1 MSNKIPEIKMILLG
15 ESGVGKTSI
24 IKRVMDEDFN
34 ENESCS
40 LTMTYSLKE
49 IVKNHKNIKLNIWDT
64 IGQEQYRSIAK
75 LFLNDTKIVILVY
88 SIIVEKTFK
97 ELEFWYNLCIE
108 NLGPNI
114 VFGVIGNK
122 VDLFLE
128 QKVSENEGKEFAD
141 KHNALFGLF
150 SAKDIG
156 YKEQINMFV
165 NELVKR
171 YLEKE
176 DPTFRENEE
185 DNNKIKLNVENHN
198 NTEVKG
204 GNGCCSGGKKK
215 TKQKKYESILK
226 NNNGFITSVFLG
238 DEGVGKTSLIK
249 RIMGEEFDQNEL
261 HTDDIKEN
269 LYNYNN
275 NSMKLKLKIFDIN
288 NDNKNSNKANNAMAI
303 SDIYFLVYNIKNK
316 QSLDNI
322 ENWIENI
329 KTSKKESKNKNN
341 YQLVIIGNKNDKENE
356 SNLNENEERIIKEA
370 KNGEFI
376 EEGKQLSKKYKSI
389 FILTSAFDNK
399 GLENI
404 LDEAIEKYLNK
415 K

>member
-97 ELEFWYNLCIE
+97 ELEFWYNLCLE

-176 DPTFRENEE
+176 DPTFRDNEE
-185 DNNKIKLNVENHN
+185 DNNKIKLNPENHN

>member
-176 DPTFRENEE
+176 DPTFRDNEE

>member
-176 DPTFRENEE
+176 DPTFGDNEE
-185 DNNKIKLNVENHN
+185 DNNKIKLNPENHN

>member
-34 ENESCS
+34 ENESSS

-156 YKEQINMFV
+156 YKEQINIFV

-176 DPTFRENEE
+176 DPTFRDNEE
-185 DNNKIKLNVENHN
+185 DNNKIKLNPENHN

>member
-176 DPTFRENEE
+176 DPTFRDNEE
-185 DNNKIKLNVENHN
+185 DNNKIKLNPENHN

>member
-176 DPTFRENEE
+176 DPTFRDNEE
-185 DNNKIKLNVENHN
+185 DNNKIKLNPENHN

-275 NSMKLKLKIFDIN
+275 NSMKLKLKIFDIS

>member
-1 MSNKIPEIKMILLG
+1 MSNKAPEIKLILLG

-24 IKRVMDEDFN
+24 IKRITDQDFN
-34 ENESCS
+34 ENEASS
-40 LTMTYSLKE
+40 LTMTYTLKE
-49 IVKNHKNIKLNIWDT
+49 IVKNHKRIKLNIWDT

-88 SIIVEKTFK
+88 SIIAERTFK
-97 ELEFWYNLCIE
+97 ELDFWYNLCVE
-108 NLGPNI
+108 NIGPNI
-114 VFGVIGNK
+114 TLGVIGNK

-128 QKVSENEGKEFAD
+128 QKVSEEEGKEFAK
-141 KHNALFGLF
+141 KHDALFGLF
-150 SAKDIG
+150 SAKDSG

-165 NELVKR
+165 NELLKK
-171 YLEKE
+171 YLLKE
-176 DPTFRENEE
+176 DPTFLDKEE
-185 DNNKIKLNVENHN
+185 DNNKIKLNAENHKDL
-198 NTEVKG
+198 EARG
-204 GNGCCSGGKKK
+204 GSGCCSGGKKK
-215 TKQKKYESILK
+215 TWQKKYESILK
-226 NNNGFITSVFLG
+226 NNDGCITSVFLG

>member
-1 MSNKIPEIKMILLG
+1 MSNKAPEIKLILLG

-24 IKRVMDEDFN
+24 IKRITDQDFN
-34 ENESCS
+34 ENEASS
-40 LTMTYSLKE
+40 LTMTYTLKE
-49 IVKNHKNIKLNIWDT
+49 IVKNHKRIKLNIWDT

-88 SIIVEKTFK
+88 SIIAERTFK
-97 ELEFWYNLCIE
+97 ELDFWYNLCVE
-108 NLGPNI
+108 NIGPNI
-114 VFGVIGNK
+114 TLGVIGNK

-128 QKVSENEGKEFAD
+128 QKVSEEEGKEFAK
-141 KHNALFGLF
+141 KHDALFGLF
-150 SAKDIG
+150 SAKDSG

-165 NELVKR
+165 NELLKK
-171 YLEKE
+171 YLIKE
-176 DPTFRENEE
+176 DPTFLDKEE
-185 DNNKIKLNVENHN
+185 DNNKIKLNAENHKDL
-198 NTEVKG
+198 EARG
-204 GNGCCSGGKKK
+204 GSGCCSGGKKK
-215 TKQKKYESILK
+215 TWQKKYESILK
-226 NNNGFITSVFLG
+226 NNDGCITSAFLG

-249 RIMGEEFDQNEL
+249 RIMGEEFNQDEE
-261 HTDDIKEN
+261 HTNDIIDY
-269 LYNYNN
+269 LYNYNK
-275 NSMKLKLKIFDIN
+275 NSMNLKLKIFDIN
-288 NDNKNSNKANNAMAI
+288 NENKNSKKANDAMTI
-303 SDIYFLVYNIKNK
+303 SDIYFLVYNIKDK
-316 QSLDNI
+316 QSFDSI
-322 ENWIENI
+322 ENWIKNI
-329 KTSKKESKNKNN
+329 KTLKKESKNKNK

-356 SNLNENEERIIKEA
+356 SNLNENEEGIIKEA

>member
-176 DPTFRENEE
+176 DPTFRDNEE
-185 DNNKIKLNVENHN
+185 DNNKIKLNPENHN

-275 NSMKLKLKIFDIN
+275 NSMKLKFKIFDIN
-288 NDNKNSNKANNAMAI
+288 NDNKTSNKANNAMAI

-329 KTSKKESKNKNN
+329 KTSKKESKNKNK

-356 SNLNENEERIIKEA
+356 SNLNENEEGIIKEA

>member
-141 KHNALFGLF
+141 KHNALL
-150 SAKDIG
+150 A
-156 YKEQINMFV
+156 Y
-165 NELVKR
+165 
-171 YLEKE
+171 
-176 DPTFRENEE
+176 
-185 DNNKIKLNVENHN
+185 
-198 NTEVKG
+198 
-204 GNGCCSGGKKK
+204 
-215 TKQKKYESILK
+215 
-226 NNNGFITSVFLG
+226 
-238 DEGVGKTSLIK
+238 SLQ
-249 RIMGEEFDQNEL
+249 RI
-261 HTDDIKEN
+261 
-269 LYNYNN
+269 
-275 NSMKLKLKIFDIN
+275 
-288 NDNKNSNKANNAMAI
+288 
-303 SDIYFLVYNIKNK
+303 
-316 QSLDNI
+316 
-322 ENWIENI
+322 
-329 KTSKKESKNKNN
+329 
-341 YQLVIIGNKNDKENE
+341 
-356 SNLNENEERIIKEA
+356 
-370 KNGEFI
+370 
-376 EEGKQLSKKYKSI
+376 
-389 FILTSAFDNK
+389 
-399 GLENI
+399 
-404 LDEAIEKYLNK
+404 
-415 K
+415 

>member
-34 ENESCS
+34 ENESSS

-49 IVKNHKNIKLNIWDT
+49 IVNNHKNIKLNIWDT

-88 SIIVEKTFK
+88 SIIAEKSFK

-108 NLGPNI
+108 NLGPDI
-114 VFGVIGNK
+114 IFGVVGNK
-122 VDLFLE
+122 VDLFIE
-128 QKVSENEGKEFAD
+128 QKVSEDDGKEFAD

-171 YLEKE
+171 YLEKQ
-176 DPTFRENEE
+176 DPTLKDNEE
-185 DNNKIKLNVENHN
+185 DNNKLKLNAENHN
-198 NTEVKG
+198 DAEVKG
-204 GNGCCSGGKKK
+204 GSGCCSGGKKK

-226 NNNGFITSVFLG
+226 NNNGCITSIFLG

-249 RIMGEEFDQNEL
+249 RIMGEEFDRNEL

-288 NDNKNSNKANNAMAI
+288 NENKRSKKSNDTMVI
-303 SDIYFLVYNIKNK
+303 SDIYFLVYNIKDK
-316 QSLDNI
+316 KSLDNI

-329 KTSKKESKNKNN
+329 KTSKKESKNKKK
-341 YQLVIIGNKNDKENE
+341 YQLVIIGNKNDKQNE
-356 SNLNENEERIIKEA
+356 SNLNENGEGIINE
-370 KNGEFI
+370 NFI
-376 EEGKQLSKKYKSI
+376 EEGKQLSKTYKCI
-389 FILTSAFDNK
+389 FRLTSAFDNK
-399 GLENI
+399 GLDNI
-404 LDEAIEKYLNK
+404 IGEAIENYLNLK
-415 K
+415 

>member
-34 ENESCS
+34 ENESSS

-49 IVKNHKNIKLNIWDT
+49 IVNNHKNIKLNIWDT

-88 SIIVEKTFK
+88 SIIAEKSFK

-108 NLGPNI
+108 NLGPDI
-114 VFGVIGNK
+114 IFGVVGNK
-122 VDLFLE
+122 VDLFIE
-128 QKVSENEGKEFAD
+128 QKVSEDDGKEFAD
-141 KHNALFGLF
+141 KHKALFGLF

-171 YLEKE
+171 YLEKQ
-176 DPTFRENEE
+176 DPTLKDNEE
-185 DNNKIKLNVENHN
+185 DNNKIKLNAENHN
-198 NTEVKG
+198 DAEVKG
-204 GNGCCSGGKKK
+204 GSGCCSGGKKK

-226 NNNGFITSVFLG
+226 NNNGCITSIFLG

-249 RIMGEEFDQNEL
+249 RIMGEEFDRNEL

-288 NDNKNSNKANNAMAI
+288 NENKRSKKSNDTMVI
-303 SDIYFLVYNIKNK
+303 SDIYFLVYNIKDK
-316 QSLDNI
+316 KSLDNI

-329 KTSKKESKNKNN
+329 KTSKKESKNKKK
-341 YQLVIIGNKNDKENE
+341 YQLVIIGNKNDKQNE
-356 SNLNENEERIIKEA
+356 SNLNENEGGIINE
-370 KNGEFI
+370 NFI
-376 EEGKQLSKKYKSI
+376 EEGKQLSKKK
-389 FILTSAFDNK
+389 
-399 GLENI
+399 
-404 LDEAIEKYLNK
+404 
-415 K
+415 

>member
-176 DPTFRENEE
+176 DPTFRDNEE
-185 DNNKIKLNVENHN
+185 DNNKIKLNPENHN

-329 KTSKKESKNKNN
+329 KTSKKESKNKNK

>member
-34 ENESCS
+34 ENESSS

-49 IVKNHKNIKLNIWDT
+49 IVNNHKNIKLNIWDT

-88 SIIVEKTFK
+88 SIIAEKSFK
-97 ELEFWYNLCIE
+97 ELEFWYKLCIE
-108 NLGPNI
+108 NLGPDI
-114 VFGVIGNK
+114 IFGVVGNK
-122 VDLFLE
+122 VDLFIE
-128 QKVSENEGKEFAD
+128 QKVSEDDGKEFAD

-171 YLEKE
+171 YLEKQ
-176 DPTFRENEE
+176 DPTLKDNEE
-185 DNNKIKLNVENHN
+185 DNNKIKLNAENHN
-198 NTEVKG
+198 DAEVKG
-204 GNGCCSGGKKK
+204 GSGCCSGGKKK

-226 NNNGFITSVFLG
+226 NNNGCITSIFLG

-288 NDNKNSNKANNAMAI
+288 NENKRSKKANDTMAI
-303 SDIYFLVYNIKNK
+303 SDIYFLVYNIKDK
-316 QSLDNI
+316 KSLDNI

-329 KTSKKESKNKNN
+329 KTSKKESKNKKK
-341 YQLVIIGNKNDKENE
+341 YQLVIIGNKNDKQNE
-356 SNLNENEERIIKEA
+356 SNLNENEGGIINEHFLKRI
-370 KNGEFI
+370 
-376 EEGKQLSKKYKSI
+376 
-389 FILTSAFDNK
+389 
-399 GLENI
+399 
-404 LDEAIEKYLNK
+404 
-415 K
+415 

>member
-185 DNNKIKLNVENHN
+185 DNNKIKLNPENHN

-329 KTSKKESKNKNN
+329 KTSKKESKNKNK

>member
-1 MSNKIPEIKMILLG
+1 MSKKIPEIKMILLG

-34 ENESCS
+34 ENESSS

-49 IVKNHKNIKLNIWDT
+49 IVNNHKNIKLNIWDT

-88 SIIVEKTFK
+88 SIIDEKSFK

-108 NLGPNI
+108 NLGPDI
-114 VFGVIGNK
+114 IFGVAGNK
-122 VDLFLE
+122 VDLFIE
-128 QKVSENEGKEFAD
+128 QKISEDDGKEFAD
-141 KHNALFGLF
+141 KHNAPFGLF

-171 YLEKE
+171 YLEKQ
-176 DPTFRENEE
+176 DPTHKDNEE
-185 DNNKIKLNVENHN
+185 DNNKIKLNAENHN
-198 NTEVKG
+198 DAEVKG
-204 GNGCCSGGKKK
+204 GSGCCSGGKKK

-226 NNNGFITSVFLG
+226 NNNGCITSVFLG

-288 NDNKNSNKANNAMAI
+288 NENKRSKKANDTMAI
-303 SDIYFLVYNIKNK
+303 SDIYFLVYNIKDK

-329 KTSKKESKNKNN
+329 KTSKKESKNKKK
-341 YQLVIIGNKNDKENE
+341 YQLVIIGNKNDKQNE
-356 SNLNENEERIIKEA
+356 SNLNENGEGIINE
-370 KNGEFI
+370 NFI
-376 EEGKQLSKKYKSI
+376 EEGKKLSKTYKCI
-389 FILTSAFDNK
+389 FRLTSAFDNK
-399 GLENI
+399 GLDNIIVEAVEN
-404 LDEAIEKYLNK
+404 YLNLK
-415 K
+415 

>member
-176 DPTFRENEE
+176 DPTFRDNEE
-185 DNNKIKLNVENHN
+185 DNNKIKLNPESHN

>member
-34 ENESCS
+34 ENESSS

-49 IVKNHKNIKLNIWDT
+49 IVNNHKNIKLNIWDT

-88 SIIVEKTFK
+88 SIIAEKSFK
-97 ELEFWYNLCIE
+97 ELEFWYKLCIE
-108 NLGPNI
+108 NLGPDI
-114 VFGVIGNK
+114 IFGVVGNK
-122 VDLFLE
+122 VDLFIE
-128 QKVSENEGKEFAD
+128 QKVSEDDGKEFAD

-171 YLEKE
+171 YLEKQ
-176 DPTFRENEE
+176 DPTLKDNEE
-185 DNNKIKLNVENHN
+185 DNNKIKLNAENHN
-198 NTEVKG
+198 DAEVKG
-204 GNGCCSGGKKK
+204 GSGCCSGGKKK

-226 NNNGFITSVFLG
+226 NNNGCITSIFLG

-288 NDNKNSNKANNAMAI
+288 NENKRSKKANDTMAI
-303 SDIYFLVYNIKNK
+303 SDIYFLVYNIKDK
-316 QSLDNI
+316 KSLDNI

-329 KTSKKESKNKNN
+329 KTSKKESKNKKK
-341 YQLVIIGNKNDKENE
+341 YQLVIM
-356 SNLNENEERIIKEA
+356 
-370 KNGEFI
+370 
-376 EEGKQLSKKYKSI
+376 GK
-389 FILTSAFDNK
+389 
-399 GLENI
+399 
-404 LDEAIEKYLNK
+404 
-415 K
+415 

>member
-34 ENESCS
+34 ENESSS

-49 IVKNHKNIKLNIWDT
+49 IVNNHKNIKLNIWDT

-88 SIIVEKTFK
+88 SIIAEKSFK

-108 NLGPNI
+108 NLGPDI
-114 VFGVIGNK
+114 IFGVVGNK
-122 VDLFLE
+122 VDLFIE
-128 QKVSENEGKEFAD
+128 QKVSEDDGKEFAD

-171 YLEKE
+171 YLEKQ
-176 DPTFRENEE
+176 DPTLKDNEE
-185 DNNKIKLNVENHN
+185 DNNKIKLNAENHN
-198 NTEVKG
+198 DAEVKG
-204 GNGCCSGGKKK
+204 GSGCCSGGKKK

-226 NNNGFITSVFLG
+226 NNNGCITSIFLG

-249 RIMGEEFDQNEL
+249 RIMGEEFDRNEL

-288 NDNKNSNKANNAMAI
+288 NENKRSKKSNDTMVI
-303 SDIYFLVYNIKNK
+303 SDIYFLVYNIKDK
-316 QSLDNI
+316 KSLDNI

-329 KTSKKESKNKNN
+329 KTSKKESKNKKK
-341 YQLVIIGNKNDKENE
+341 YQLVIIGNKNDKQNE
-356 SNLNENEERIIKEA
+356 SNLNENEGGIINE
-370 KNGEFI
+370 NFI
-376 EEGKQLSKKYKSI
+376 EEGKQLSKKNKCI
-389 FILTSAFDNK
+389 FRLTSAFDNK
-399 GLENI
+399 GLDNI
-404 LDEAIEKYLNK
+404 IGEAVEKYLNLK
-415 K
+415 

>member
-1 MSNKIPEIKMILLG
+1 MFLLFALIIL
-15 ESGVGKTSI
+15 
-24 IKRVMDEDFN
+24 
-34 ENESCS
+34 S
-40 LTMTYSLKE
+40 LFILMNFFVIYAG
-49 IVKNHKNIKLNIWDT
+49 T
-64 IGQEQYRSIAK
+64 IE
-75 LFLNDTKIVILVY
+75 
-88 SIIVEKTFK
+88 
-97 ELEFWYNLCIE
+97 
-108 NLGPNI
+108 
-114 VFGVIGNK
+114 
-122 VDLFLE
+122 
-128 QKVSENEGKEFAD
+128 
-141 KHNALFGLF
+141 
-150 SAKDIG
+150 
-156 YKEQINMFV
+156 
-165 NELVKR
+165 
-171 YLEKE
+171 
-176 DPTFRENEE
+176 
-185 DNNKIKLNVENHN
+185 
-198 NTEVKG
+198 
-204 GNGCCSGGKKK
+204 
-215 TKQKKYESILK
+215 

-329 KTSKKESKNKNN
+329 KTSKKESKNKNK

-376 EEGKQLSKKYKSI
+376 EGGKQLSKKYKSI